1 MRAIRAT
8 GLWAAA
14 FLGVGCISFTTVV
27 KVKPDG
33 SGTVTQTT
41 VMGKEMVEMM
51 KSLASM
57 GDASKKGQA
66 PEMFSEKDARSK
78 AAKMGPGVSFVSNK
92 PVKTATGE
100 GSEAV
105 YAFKDISTLRLE
117 EKPPSPGGASEAS
130 ASGEAQT
137 FSFSKLPNG
146 NAVLTVVSPRSK
158 PKAGETAKQEKADKR
173 EPNKMPTEQELA
185 QARQV
190 LKGLRMA
197 MAVEVAGTL
206 VKTNSPYVEGNRV
219 TLLEMDFEQ
228 LLGNEAKLR
237 ELTGLSQEDKGSL
250 EAAKRILKGLPGFKL
265 VLDPEVRI
273 EFK

>member
-1 MRAIRAT
+1 MRTIRAA
-8 GLWAAA
+8 GLLAAA

-41 VMGKEMVEMM
+41 VMGKEIVEMM

-57 GDASKKGQA
+57 GDADKKGQA
-66 PEMFSEKDARSK
+66 PELFSEKDARGK
-78 AAKMGPGVSFVSNK
+78 AAKMGPGVTFLSNK

-105 YAFKDISTLRLE
+105 YAFKDISTLRLD
-117 EKPPSPGGASEAS
+117 EKPPSPGGPSQAS
-130 ASGEAQT
+130 ASAEAQSFR
-137 FSFSKLPNG
+137 FSRLPNG
-146 NAVLTVVSPRSK
+146 NAVLTVVSPQSK
-158 PKAGETAKQEKADKR
+158 PKAADAGKKDKADKR
-173 EPNKMPTEQELA
+173 EPNKMPTDQELA
-185 QARQV
+185 QARKM
-190 LKGLRMA
+190 LKGLRVA

-206 VKTNSPYVEGNRV
+206 VKTNSAYVEGNRV

-237 ELTGLSQEDKGSL
+237 ELTSLKEEDKGSM
-250 EAAKRILKGLPGFKL
+250 EAAKRILKGLPGFKFS
-265 VLDPEVRI
+265 LDPEVRI